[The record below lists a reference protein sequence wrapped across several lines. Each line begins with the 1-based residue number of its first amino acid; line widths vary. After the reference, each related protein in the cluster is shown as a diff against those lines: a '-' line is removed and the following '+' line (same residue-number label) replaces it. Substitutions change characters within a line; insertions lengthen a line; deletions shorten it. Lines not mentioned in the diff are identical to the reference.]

1 MIWFFV
7 FLAIVVWANWPT
19 HVSTKPHFKRS
30 LDGEVRFVEYRHR
43 AKQ

>member
-1 MIWFFV
+1 MIWV
-7 FLAIVVWANWPT
+7 VLLIALLVWANWPN

-43 AKQ
+43 AKR